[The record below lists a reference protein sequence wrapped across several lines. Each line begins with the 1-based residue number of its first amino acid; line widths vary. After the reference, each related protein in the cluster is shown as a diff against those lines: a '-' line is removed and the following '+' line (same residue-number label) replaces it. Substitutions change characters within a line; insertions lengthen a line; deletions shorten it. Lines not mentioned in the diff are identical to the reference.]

1 MRTTCTR
8 RLSLAGIALALAAGP
23 ARAQE
28 LPPAQEVI
36 TRYWNAIGGVQA
48 VSAPQFRRTIGE
60 MTTDGLTMS
69 VNFIQARPDKMVM
82 RGEIPGLGTVEQG
95 FDGTIGWMVV
105 PGQGARLLQGTE
117 LEQVQN
123 QAKFDSN
130 LRFDEYPVV
139 ETIGRTEVDGRACWQ
154 VRMVTPENDEALGC
168 FGVDDGYLLS
178 ISVTAPEQTTIT
190 FGGYRPFGALTLP
203 GRTVVT
209 AGGQQVVLTVSS
221 ISHDP
226 IPAAEFEPP
235 AEIRAQRSN

>member
-1 MRTTCTR
+1 MCTTCTR
-8 RLSLAGIALALAAGP
+8 RLSLAGVALALAAGP

-36 TRYWNAIGGVQA
+36 TRYWDAIGGVQA
-48 VSAPQFRRTIGE
+48 VSAPQFRRTVGE
-60 MTTDGLTMS
+60 MTTDGVTMS

-95 FDGTIGWMVV
+95 FDGTIGWMVL
-105 PGQGARLLQGTE
+105 PGQGARLLQGPE
-117 LEQVQN
+117 LQQVQN

-130 LRFDEYPVV
+130 LRFDEYPVM
-139 ETIGRTEVDGRACWQ
+139 ETIGRAEVDGRACWQ

-190 FGGYRPFGALTLP
+190 LGAYRPFGALTLP

-221 ISHDP
+221 ISHDL

-235 AEIRAQRSN
+235 AGIRAQRSN

>member
-60 MTTDGLTMS
+60 MTTDGVTMS
-69 VNFIQARPDKMVM
+69 VNFIQARPDRMVM

-95 FDGTIGWMVV
+95 FDGTIGWMVL
-105 PGQGARLLQGTE
+105 PGQGARLLQGPE
-117 LEQVQN
+117 LQQVQN

-130 LRFDEYPVV
+130 LRFDEYPVM
-139 ETIGRTEVDGRACWQ
+139 ETIGRAEVDGRACWR

-190 FGGYRPFGALTLP
+190 FGDYRPFGALTLP

-221 ISHDP
+221 INHDL